1 MNDIYHSSNLSAV
14 VDNNILVDLYE
25 LNCIH
30 LLFLIFDVVIIPNVI
45 YEDETIPEIKDIL
58 KAYPFELGSLDT
70 EIGLDTYA
78 TLLRAESFKRL
89 SRYDRFAIAISK
101 ENHYFCN
108 SNDKLV
114 RKACE
119 YLEVKYTGT
128 LGILGRAFKKD
139 CITKVE
145 LESYLDDL
153 ISDKTSYYIDLKIVD
168 QFKAEMKLSGL

>member
-1 MNDIYHSSNLSAV
+1 MNDIYHSSNISAV

-25 LNCIH
+25 LNCIY
-30 LLFLIFDVVIIPNVI
+30 LLFLIFDIVIIPKVI
-45 YEDETIPEIKDIL
+45 YEDEITLEIKDIL
-58 KAYPFELGSLDT
+58 KAYPFVLRSINT
-70 EIGLDTYA
+70 EIGLDAYG
-78 TLLRAESFKRL
+78 TLISNESFKRL

-101 ENHYFCN
+101 ENHYYCN

-119 YLEVKYTGT
+119 YLEVRYTGI

-153 ISDKTSYYIDLKIVD
+153 VSDKTSCYIDQKIVA
-168 QFKAEMKLSGL
+168 QFKEIISESIE